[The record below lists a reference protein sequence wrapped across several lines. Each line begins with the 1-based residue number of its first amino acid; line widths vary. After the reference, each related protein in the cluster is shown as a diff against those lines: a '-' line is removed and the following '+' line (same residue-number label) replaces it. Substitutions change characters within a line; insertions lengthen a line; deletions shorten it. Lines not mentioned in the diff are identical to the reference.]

1 MNTAPAV
8 LAIAIQVCG
17 WTLLHSLWQ
26 GALVAAAYAALRS
39 SMPRGNARYAL
50 GLAALLALALIP
62 LWTAWQLATTALPKG
77 APSLLAAMGR
87 TAMAATTPR
96 GHPSLAAAMNA
107 ALPWLVLT
115 WWLGVSL
122 QAWRAL
128 REWRRLRALLRHAVP
143 LPAWQARFVS
153 LQQRLGLRGAAL
165 LLGSGASIAPLV
177 VGWLRPVVLLPL
189 AVASG
194 FPPAEVELILAHEL
208 AHIRRFDPLV
218 NLLQVALETLQF
230 YHPAV
235 HWISRDVRR
244 EREVCC
250 DALALAAS
258 GDARRDYLAALLR
271 LEQSQSTPLVLAAS
285 GGVLLDRAQLIAGF
299 SESRRTPGAS
309 LRMVL
314 PLLILLTAAAVVQWP
329 HDRQIAQAG
338 IAVPAALSAPPR
350 PVWTWPS
357 VRMAPTL
364 PPRLHLHATLLATV
378 AAPAATMPAPMPAAS
393 SKPAA
398 STEIASTPPS
408 PPAMPASAPESIM
421 SSPIAQAGTT
431 TPASAAPAAPPRV
444 LHVQQPVYPD
454 LAARRGIQGRVLLE
468 FALGA
473 DGRVRDAR
481 IVSADPAGVFD
492 AAALAALRGW
502 RFAPPTAAA
511 MHERYRQTLEF
522 ALTPARAGA
531 QHTLPAVANCRIVTG
546 SHICR
551 SPEADTDAGLA
562 PGSQI
567 REPSWRNRT
576 QALNT
581 GLKPL

>member
-1 MNTAPAV
+1 MNTWSAA
-8 LAIAIQVCG
+8 LATAIHVCG

-26 GALVAAAYAALRS
+26 GALIAAAYAALRG

-62 LWTAWQLATTALPKG
+62 LWTAWQLATSTLPKG
-77 APSLLAAMGR
+77 TSGLLAVMGR
-87 TAMAATTPR
+87 TAVAATTSGDR
-96 GHPSLAAAMNA
+96 LSLAAVTNA

-115 WWLGVSL
+115 WWAGVSL

-128 REWRRLRALLRHAVP
+128 REWQRLRALLRRAVP
-143 LPAWQARFVS
+143 LPDWQARFAS
-153 LQQRLGLRGAAL
+153 LHRRLGLRGEAL

-177 VGWLRPVVLLPL
+177 IGWLRPVVLLPL

-208 AHIRRFDPLV
+208 AHIRRLDPLV

-258 GDARRDYLAALLR
+258 GAARRNYLAALLR

-285 GGVLLDRAQLIAGF
+285 GGVLLERAQLIAGF
-299 SESRRTPGAS
+299 SESRRTSSAA
-309 LRMVL
+309 LRMTL
-314 PLLILLTAAAVVQWP
+314 PLLLLLAAAAVLQWP
-329 HDRQIAQAG
+329 HDRQIAQTG
-338 IAVPAALSAPPR
+338 ITIPAALAAPPL
-350 PVWTWPS
+350 PVWNWPRIS
-357 VRMAPTL
+357 MVQAP
-364 PPRLHLHATLLATV
+364 PPRLHLKAAMLATV
-378 AAPAATMPAPMPAAS
+378 ATPAAAAPTPAAVPARPAATAETAS
-393 SKPAA
+393 A
-398 STEIASTPPS
+398 PPS
-408 PPAMPASAPESIM
+408 PRSLPAAAPGDTV
-421 SSPIAQAGTT
+421 SSPITQADTA
-431 TPASAAPAAPPRV
+431 PANATPAAPPRV

-454 LAARRGIQGRVLLE
+454 LAARRGIQGTVVLE
-468 FALGA
+468 FALRT
-473 DGRVRDAR
+473 DGRIRDAR

-502 RFAPPTAAA
+502 RFAPPTAAMLHA
-511 MHERYRQTLEF
+511 RYRQALEF
-522 ALTPARAGA
+522 ALTPASMGA
-531 QHTLPAVANCRIVTG
+531 QRTLPAVANCRIVTG

-551 SPEADTDAGLA
+551 APETDADAGLA
-562 PGSQI
+562 QD
-567 REPSWRNRT
+567 
-576 QALNT
+576 L
-581 GLKPL
+581 LHH